1 VAGYILRRLL
11 QAVPTLFLA
20 SVAVFLLLRLLPGDP
35 AVVIAGSDAPP
46 EVIAAVREEMG
57 LNQPL
62 PLQYAI
68 WLQHVLEGDLGR
80 STLSKV
86 PVSQLIAQR
95 LPITLQLAFSAFIL
109 STVLALLLG
118 ITAAV
123 KQRSVVDWAINSAIG
138 LGIAIPNF
146 WLGILLIILFSLV
159 LGWLPP
165 GGHGD
170 FTSDPG
176 QAFKL
181 LILPAF
187 TLAVPGA
194 LGLSRLVKAS
204 MLEVLY
210 EDYVRTAR
218 AKGLAGSRVL
228 VDHALRNALVP
239 VVTALGFDFGR
250 LLGGAVIIESIF
262 GWPGVG
268 TLMLQGIGNRDY
280 PVVQAGLL
288 LLVVVFIALNLLID
302 LSYGLLDPRI
312 RVSRGGARA

>member
-1 VAGYILRRLL
+1 VGGYIVRRFL
-11 QAVPTLFLA
+11 QAVPTLFL
-20 SVAVFLLLRLLPGDP
+20 STIAVFLLLHLLPGDP
-35 AVVIAGSDAPP
+35 ALVFAGPDAPP
-46 EVIAAVREEMG
+46 EAITAIRQQMG
-57 LNQPL
+57 LDQPL
-62 PLQYAI
+62 PVQYVI
-68 WLQHVLEGDLGR
+68 WLGHVIQGDFGR
-80 STLSKV
+80 SILSKV

-95 LPITLQLAFSAFIL
+95 LPVTLQLAFSAFVL
-109 STVLALLLG
+109 STCLALALG

-123 KQRSVVDWAINSAIG
+123 KQRSWADWVISSVVG
-138 LGIAIPNF
+138 LGIAVPNF
-146 WLGILLIILFSLV
+146 WLGILVIILFSLV

-170 FTSDPG
+170 FTTDPG
-176 QAFKL
+176 QALKL
-181 LILPAF
+181 LILPAL

-218 AKGLAGSRVL
+218 AKGLANTSVL
-228 VDHALRNALVP
+228 VRHALRNALVP

-262 GWPGVG
+262 AWPGVG

-288 LLVVVFIALNLLID
+288 LLVVVFIVLNLLID
-302 LSYGLLDPRI
+302 LSYGVFDPRI